1 MSVTAFERINEICS
15 VKEPAVLSSVN
26 CGNSGIHFLP
36 LESMIF
42 YLRNVSEYVYIHVI
56 MGRKT
61 KLKLTA
67 SQAVTM

>member
-1 MSVTAFERINEICS
+1 MSIAAFERINEICS

-26 CGNSGIHFLP
+26 RGNLGIHFLP

-42 YLRNVSEYVYIHVI
+42 YVRNVSEYMYIDIV

-67 SQAVTM
+67 SQAVKT